1 MTIPNKIQCRLC
13 KQFFDNK
20 EMSEE
25 HYPARSVGNDDIV
38 ALDILKLFD
47 SLMSDEHHKDIIE
60 KIKDGQSYEKV
71 MGDYFDTELSK
82 SLYPKGRTARTL
94 CRQCNTFLGNYD
106 KAYLKFYNKDGNP
119 NVIKGFQKQTKH
131 NIIKSILGKF
141 LSVPETANESFD
153 FIDYLKDETSTEYH
167 GKWRLYFVKRDYST
181 DLMGFGDLGTGK
193 ITYDE
198 GVVYEFSDEKFI
210 FNLMNFPKHDSFK
223 MTNFFDILNNHYTI
237 VEGCHDDIGG
247 YHAMIMMSRL
257 FPLDKEDIL

>member
-1 MTIPNKIQCRLC
+1 M
-13 KQFFDNK
+13 
-20 EMSEE
+20 
-25 HYPARSVGNDDIV
+25 
-38 ALDILKLFD
+38 
-47 SLMSDEHHKDIIE
+47 
-60 KIKDGQSYEKV
+60 
-71 MGDYFDTELSK
+71 
-82 SLYPKGRTARTL
+82 
-94 CRQCNTFLGNYD
+94 
-106 KAYLKFYNKDGNP
+106 
-119 NVIKGFQKQTKH
+119 
-131 NIIKSILGKF
+131 GKF

-223 MTNFFDILNNHYTI
+223 MTNIFDILNNHYTI

>member
-13 KQFFDNK
+13 KQFFENK

-106 KAYLKFYNKDGNP
+106 KAYLK
-119 NVIKGFQKQTKH
+119 
-131 NIIKSILGKF
+131 IL
-141 LSVPETANESFD
+141 
-153 FIDYLKDETSTEYH
+153 
-167 GKWRLYFVKRDYST
+167 
-181 DLMGFGDLGTGK
+181 
-193 ITYDE
+193 
-198 GVVYEFSDEKFI
+198 
-210 FNLMNFPKHDSFK
+210 
-223 MTNFFDILNNHYTI
+223 
-237 VEGCHDDIGG
+237 
-247 YHAMIMMSRL
+247 
-257 FPLDKEDIL
+257 